1 VWVQFLKCPIFT
13 GDKKMDNSRTSKRDH
28 ETIAWGLLL
37 IWWGLRWWPLV
48 SLPEG
53 TGLLGT
59 GVILLGLNAVR
70 SLNGIPARN
79 VTTILG
85 FLALAFGGL
94 LLAHEILNVSF
105 EIPVF
110 EILLIAPGALLLVR
124 TFRKPETKIG
134 CCPEEVRS

>member
-1 VWVQFLKCPIFT
+1 
-13 GDKKMDNSRTSKRDH
+13 MNNSRTPNRDY

-37 IWWGLRWWPLV
+37 IWWGLRWWPLA

-53 TGLLGT
+53 AGLLGT
-59 GVILLGLNAVR
+59 GIILLGLNTVR

-94 LLAHEILNVSF
+94 LLAREILNMPF

-110 EILLIAPGALLLVR
+110 EILLIAFGGLLLVR
-124 TFRKPETKIG
+124 AFKKQETKIG
-134 CCPEEVRS
+134 CCP